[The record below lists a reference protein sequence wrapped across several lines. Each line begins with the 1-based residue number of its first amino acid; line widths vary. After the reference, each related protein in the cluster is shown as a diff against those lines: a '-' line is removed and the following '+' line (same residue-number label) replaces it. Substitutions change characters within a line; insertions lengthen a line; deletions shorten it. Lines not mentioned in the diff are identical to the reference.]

1 MDEQVNLTAITSKK
15 SASALLKTSMWMR
28 QRCFREVGRKWCGQT
43 FFIFQL
49 LGMQVE
55 ISAVNKHALLSD
67 MQVK

>member
-15 SASALLKTSMWMR
+15 VSQCITENQYVDETEVFQRSGQEVMW
-28 QRCFREVGRKWCGQT
+28 T
-43 FFIFQL
+43 DFFIFQL